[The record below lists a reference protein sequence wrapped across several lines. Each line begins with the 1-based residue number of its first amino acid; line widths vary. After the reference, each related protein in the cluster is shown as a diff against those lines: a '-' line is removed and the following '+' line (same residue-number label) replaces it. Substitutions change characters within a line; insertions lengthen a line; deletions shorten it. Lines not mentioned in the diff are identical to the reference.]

1 MSPKKKTTAR
11 PARIP
16 AGEVVAQVPMR
27 STLQSAFSVLAI
39 VMGLLCVIFLQRV
52 IVLFL
57 LGLLL
62 SSVMDPAVVWMRRWK
77 IHTSLAV
84 LILYFV
90 FIAFTIGLILA
101 LIPII
106 AEQLEGITAL
116 AQTEGTRLLTEKRI
130 ALPFLPPEINF
141 RLTQLL
147 RYTLQSLSLEG
158 RGGFEQLNT
167 YLSSMAAGSL
177 TFLATL
183 ATTAV
188 SFIWNTFLV
197 LLFAFF
203 LQIERHRAYMWV
215 RRLLPSRMRP
225 YIDER
230 AGMIRHRLGQ
240 WIRGQLLLC
249 LCIGSITFVT
259 LVLLRVPYAL
269 TLAILAG
276 FTEFIPYV
284 GPIIGA
290 VPAVLIALA
299 HGGFMWALIV
309 GGAFYVIQ
317 FLENNVFV
325 PLIMKK
331 TVELSAVAI
340 MFAMMAGVSFPT
352 VIHPILG
359 IMISVPLAG
368 IADIFLKDVREWQ
381 KKKAHVTQ
389 VIGS

>member
-1 MSPKKKTTAR
+1 MSTKKKSTAR
-11 PARIP
+11 RARIP
-16 AGEVVAQVPMR
+16 AGEVIAQVPMQ
-27 STLQSAFSVLAI
+27 STLRASFSVLAI
-39 VMGLLCVIFLQRV
+39 VLGLLCVIFLQRV

-62 SSVMDPAVVWMRRWK
+62 SSVMDPAVQYMKRWK

-106 AEQLEGITAL
+106 SEQLEGITAL
-116 AQTEGTRLLTEKRI
+116 TQTEGARLLTEKRI

-158 RGGFEQLNT
+158 RGGFEQLNV

-177 TFLATL
+177 TFLATM

-203 LQIERHRAYMWV
+203 LQIERRRAYEWV
-215 RRLLPSRMRP
+215 RKLMPAHLRP
-225 YIDER
+225 YADER
-230 AGMIRHRLGQ
+230 SGMIRHRLGQ

-249 LCIGSITFVT
+249 LCIGALTFIV
-259 LVLLRVPYAL
+259 LLLLRVPYAL

-284 GPIIGA
+284 GPLIGA

-299 HGGFMWALIV
+299 HGGFMWALV
-309 GGAFYVIQ
+309 VAGAFYLIQ
-317 FLENNVFV
+317 FAENNVFV
-325 PLIMKK
+325 PMIMKR
-331 TVELSAVAI
+331 TVELSAVSI
-340 MFAMMAGVSFPT
+340 MFAMMVGVSFPT

-359 IMISVPLAG
+359 ILISVPLAG
-368 IADIFLKDVREWQ
+368 ISDIFLNDIRQWQ
-381 KKKAHVTQ
+381 RSRT
-389 VIGS
+389 VIRKSP

>member
-1 MSPKKKTTAR
+1 MASKKKTSAPRAR
-11 PARIP
+11 VP
-16 AGEVVAQVPMR
+16 AGEVLAQIPMQ
-27 STLQSAFSVLAI
+27 STLQASFTLLAI
-39 VMGLLCVIFLQRV
+39 VLGALCVIFLQKV

-62 SSVMDPAVVWMRRWK
+62 SSVMDPAVTYMRRWK

-90 FIAFTIGLILA
+90 FIAFAFGLVLA

-106 AEQLEGITAL
+106 SEQLEGIIAL
-116 AQTEGTRLLTEKRI
+116 SQSEGTRLLTEKRI
-130 ALPFLPPEINF
+130 AFPFLTDDINF

-147 RYTLQSLSLEG
+147 RFTLQSLSLEG
-158 RGGFEQLNT
+158 RGGFEQLNA

-177 TFLATL
+177 NFLFTI

-203 LQIERHRAYMWV
+203 LQIERHRAYLWV
-215 RRLLPSRMRP
+215 RRLLPARMRP

-240 WIRGQLLLC
+240 WMRGQLLLC
-249 LCIGSITFVT
+249 LCIGGITFVA

-299 HGGFMWALIV
+299 HGGFVWALIV
-309 GGAFYVIQ
+309 AGAFYVIQ

-325 PLIMKK
+325 PMIMKK

-340 MFAMMAGVSFPT
+340 MFSMMAGVSFPT

-381 KKKAHVTQ
+381 RKKAHAA
-389 VIGS
+389 